1 MKKEEHNTVPQSEL
15 YAFSKK
21 NERKKIS
28 SRNYYA
34 TVVIQVEKSM
44 DLQEEMLS
52 HTRVNIKFAKAVKKK
67 TQKQHCGTLYLK
79 KHLLYDA

>member
-1 MKKEEHNTVPQSEL
+1 ML
-15 YAFSKK
+15 LF
-21 NERKKIS
+21 
-28 SRNYYA
+28 
-34 TVVIQVEKSM
+34 VIQVEKSM

-67 TQKQHCGTLYLK
+67 TQKKYCGTLYLE